1 MRWSLLFAFAACTP
15 SPSPIDAG
23 VEAPELPDASTP
35 LLHCSERALER
46 VRRFDG
52 VLGGDT
58 LMVGDGVVMS
68 WSHHHYTA
76 PIFGS
81 EVWWP
86 WCLVGSGVAW
96 CASSSPWRVVELGV
110 GAPIDV
116 LADARPMAGTWRD
129 GVLVGAD
136 QRLWRVAGDAGVR
149 ETAVVLPEP
158 WIEPMGVADLERGA
172 IAPPAMKS
180 GERLVWISQRG
191 VAFVTSLVDGTS
203 TELGEADA
211 VAVSD
216 QLVAS
221 ARNTSLSV
229 NGEVWP
235 VERTR
240 PSLAAVGPWVWWLDG
255 DVARAR
261 SLDGGTRAQ
270 PFDAGLAALTT
281 EACDVYALTDDGVVW
296 RFSVALP

>member
-1 MRWSLLFAFAACTP
+1 MKLRWLVLTFLSCAPTP
-15 SPSPIDAG
+15 STPPIDAG
-23 VEAPELPDASTP
+23 VETRDASMPLQCAERAPE
-35 LLHCSERALER
+35 R
-46 VRRFDG
+46 VHRFDG

-86 WCLVGSGVAW
+86 WCLVGTGVAW

-129 GVLVGAD
+129 GVLVGAN
-136 QRLWRVAGDAGVR
+136 QHLWRAAGDAGVR
-149 ETAVVLPEP
+149 ETTVVLPEP
-158 WIEPMGVADLERGA
+158 WLEPMGVAELERGA
-172 IAPPAMKS
+172 MALPAMKS

-216 QLVAS
+216 QLIAH
-221 ARNTSLSV
+221 ARSTTLIV
-229 NGEVWP
+229 NGDAWP
-235 VERTR
+235 APRTR

-255 DVARAR
+255 SVARAR
-261 SLDGGTRAQ
+261 SLDGGTRTQA
-270 PFDAGLAALTT
+270 FDAGLAALTT

-296 RFSVALP
+296 RFSVASP